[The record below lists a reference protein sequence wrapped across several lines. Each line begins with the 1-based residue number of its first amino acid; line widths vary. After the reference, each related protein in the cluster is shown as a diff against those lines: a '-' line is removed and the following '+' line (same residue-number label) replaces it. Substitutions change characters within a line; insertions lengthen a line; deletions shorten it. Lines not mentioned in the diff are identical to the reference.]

1 MNILIQILILMTL
14 LELVEANFQKAST
27 LGMMID
33 RLYEYYAKS
42 VFLFFIVHPTF
53 YFVLLV
59 SIYTKVLNFYII
71 AILLIKVFD
80 IFFKIEMIRQKHIIR
95 EVDIELSMILEM
107 EISPFMGYLGT
118 LMYVP
123 LLAMALFN

>member
-14 LELVEANFQKAST
+14 LEFVESNFQKAPT

-33 RLYEYYAKS
+33 RLYGYYKKS
-42 VFLFFIVHPTF
+42 VFLFFAVHPTF

-59 SIYTKVLNFYII
+59 SLYTKILNFYII

-80 IFFKIEMIRQKHIIR
+80 IFFKIEMIRQRHIRR
-95 EVDIELSMILEM
+95 EMDIELASIMELEM
-107 EISPFMGYLGT
+107 SPWMGYLGT

>member
-1 MNILIQILILMTL
+1 MNILIQILIVMTL
-14 LELVEANFQKAST
+14 IEIVEANFQKAST
-27 LGMMID
+27 LGEMID
-33 RLYEYYAKS
+33 KLYKYYRKS
-42 VFLFFIVHPTF
+42 VFLFFAVHPSF

-59 SIYTKVLNFYII
+59 SLYTKILDFYII

-80 IFFKIEMIRQKHIIR
+80 IFFKIEIIRQRCIKK
-95 EVDIELSMILEM
+95 EMDIELKAMMELEM
-107 EISPFMGYLGT
+107 SPWMGYLGT

>member
-14 LELVEANFQKAST
+14 LELIEANFQKAST
-27 LGMMID
+27 LGAMID
-33 RLYEYYAKS
+33 RLYIYYDKS
-42 VFLFFIVHPTF
+42 VFLFFMVHPTF

-59 SIYTKVLNFYII
+59 SLYTKILDFYII

-80 IFFKIEMIRQKHIIR
+80 IFFKIEMIRQRHIAK
-95 EVDIELSMILEM
+95 EMDIELASMMDMEM
-107 EISPFMGYLGT
+107 SPWMGYLGI

-123 LLAMALFN
+123 LLSMALFN

>member
-14 LELVEANFQKAST
+14 LELVEANFHKAPT

-33 RLYEYYAKS
+33 RLYGYYKRS
-42 VFLFFIVHPTF
+42 VFLFFAVHPTF

-59 SIYTKVLNFYII
+59 SLYTKILDFYII
-71 AILLIKVFD
+71 VILIIKVFD
-80 IFFKIEMIRQKHIIR
+80 IFFKIEMIQQRHIKK
-95 EVDIELSMILEM
+95 EMDIELASMMDMEM
-107 EISPFMGYLGT
+107 SPWMGYLGT

>member
-1 MNILIQILILMTL
+1 MTL

-33 RLYEYYAKS
+33 RLYEYYRKS
-42 VFLFFIVHPTF
+42 VFLFFIIHPTF

-59 SIYTKVLNFYII
+59 SLYTKILNFYII

-80 IFFKIEMIRQKHIIR
+80 IFFKIEMIRQKHIKKK
-95 EVDIELSMILEM
+95 VDIELAGLMDM
-107 EISPFMGYLGT
+107 EISPWMGYLGT

>member
-1 MNILIQILILMTL
+1 MTL
-14 LELVEANFQKAST
+14 LEFVESNFQKAPT

-33 RLYEYYAKS
+33 RLYGYYKKS
-42 VFLFFIVHPTF
+42 VFLFFAVHPTF

-59 SIYTKVLNFYII
+59 SLYTKILNFYII

-80 IFFKIEMIRQKHIIR
+80 IFFKIEMIRQRHIRR
-95 EVDIELSMILEM
+95 EMDIELASIMELEM
-107 EISPFMGYLGT
+107 SPWMGYLGT

>member
-1 MNILIQILILMTL
+1 MNILIQILIVMTL
-14 LELVEANFQKAST
+14 LELVEANFQKAPT

-33 RLYEYYAKS
+33 RLYAYYRKS
-42 VFLFFIVHPTF
+42 VFLFFAVHPTF

-59 SIYTKVLNFYII
+59 SLYTEILDFYII
-71 AILLIKVFD
+71 SILLIKVFD
-80 IFFKIEMIRQKHIIR
+80 IFFKIEMIRQRYIKR
-95 EVDIELSMILEM
+95 EMDIELAGIMEM
-107 EISPFMGYLGT
+107 KMTPWMGYLGT

>member
-1 MNILIQILILMTL
+1 MSELIQILILMTL
-14 LELVEANFQKAST
+14 LELVEANLQKAST

-33 RLYEYYAKS
+33 RLYEYYRKS
-42 VFLFFIVHPTF
+42 VFLFFAVHPTF

-59 SIYTKVLNFYII
+59 SLYTKILNFYII

-80 IFFKIEMIRQKHIIR
+80 IFFKIEMIRQRHIIK
-95 EVDIELSMILEM
+95 EMDTELLGMMDMEM
-107 EISPFMGYLGT
+107 TSWMGYLGT

>member
-1 MNILIQILILMTL
+1 MTL
-14 LELVEANFQKAST
+14 LEIVEANFQKAPT

-33 RLYEYYAKS
+33 RLYEYFYKS
-42 VFLFFIVHPTF
+42 IFLFFSVHPTL

-59 SIYTKVLNFYII
+59 SLYTKILNFYII
-71 AILLIKVFD
+71 SILVIKIFD
-80 IFFKIEMIRQKHIIR
+80 IFFKIEMIRQRHIKR
-95 EVDIELSMILEM
+95 EMDVALADIMDMEM
-107 EISPFMGYLGT
+107 TPWVGYLGT

>member
-1 MNILIQILILMTL
+1 MTL
-14 LELVEANFQKAST
+14 LELVEANFQKAPT

-33 RLYEYYAKS
+33 RLYGYYRKS
-42 VFLFFIVHPTF
+42 VFLFFAVHPTF

-59 SIYTKVLNFYII
+59 SLYTKILDFYII

-80 IFFKIEMIRQKHIIR
+80 IFFKIEMIRQRHIR
-95 EVDIELSMILEM
+95 KEMDIELVGMMDMEM
-107 EISPFMGYLGT
+107 APWMGYFGI